1 MNDATG
7 PETGDRPEAP
17 EVERRRPA
25 PRGARQSDGL
35 PRPARVVVATAEEP
49 VGPWR

>member
-1 MNDATG
+1 MTAAPGAEPG
-7 PETGDRPEAP
+7 PRPAAP
-17 EVERRRPA
+17 EDERRRPA